1 MRRALFG
8 LVAVLAALL
17 VAAPVSAASATSW
30 RATIVGTTL
39 QGGAT
44 TIIQSDGHGSINVT
58 LHGVTPGQKVAV
70 LVNPL
75 PCPEEAQQILSF
87 DLPAASASGV
97 ASGRHTL
104 TAAEVT
110 AYNQALS
117 RRTKIS
123 ILVVD
128 ANDKGCGD
136 QDGSP
141 AVGTARIKGTVA
153 AVGATY
159 DIRYPVVS
167 GLATDAAAAAINH
180 VLHHDADGGIASFSS
195 EAIQAGK
202 PMRDFSPS
210 DAEQTFSVSLSQSNL
225 LSVGV
230 LFSWFFTSA
239 AHPGAA
245 LSTYTFDTRTGA
257 LLKLS
262 DLFRP
267 GASYLPLLSSESR
280 TRLRA
285 LFHDPTL
292 DSFIDGGTTPS
303 ASNFT
308 AWQLVPSG
316 LKITFQEYQAVPYA
330 FGMPS
335 IVIPWSDL
343 RSVLN
348 FKSAAAAIVP
358 AGPCQGSQLAAT
370 MSDWQ
375 AGAGQRGNFV
385 HFRNVSA
392 STCWLQGQA
401 QAQLLDARGRVL
413 LQSGPATV
421 SSNDPRVTLAPGA
434 NASNLIYA
442 SNYCGPAPANPT
454 HLQFR
459 LPSNGG
465 TVSAT
470 PSSGGSTG
478 DDLPPCFGPTAGGYL
493 LPAGW
498 HTAP

>member
-1 MRRALFG
+1 
-8 LVAVLAALL
+8 
-17 VAAPVSAASATSW
+17 
-30 RATIVGTTL
+30 
-39 QGGAT
+39 
-44 TIIQSDGHGSINVT
+44 
-58 LHGVTPGQKVAV
+58 V

-87 DLPAASASGV
+87 DLPAASSSGV

-136 QDGSP
+136 QVGTP
-141 AVGTARIKGTVA
+141 GVGTARIQGTVPV
-153 AVGATY
+153 VGATY

-167 GLATDAAAAAINH
+167 GLASGVAGAINK
-180 VLHHDADGGIASFSS
+180 VLHDEATGTISAFSS
-195 EAIQAGK
+195 EATDAGK
-202 PMRDFSPS
+202 PMRDFGPS
-210 DAEQTFSVSLSQSNL
+210 DGAQTFSVSLSQSNL
-225 LSVGV
+225 LSLGE
-230 LFSWFFTSA
+230 LFSWFFTGA
-239 AHPGAA
+239 AHGGAS
-245 LSTYTFDTRTGA
+245 LSTYTFDTRTGVEIH
-257 LLKLS
+257 LS
-262 DLFRP
+262 DLLH
-267 GASYLPLLSSESR
+267 GNYLALLSTESR
-280 TRLRA
+280 SRLRA
-285 LFHDPTL
+285 LYHDPTL
-292 DSFIDGGTTPS
+292 DSFIDGGTGPS
-303 ASNFT
+303 ADNFS

-316 LKITFQEYQAVPYA
+316 LEITFQEYQVVPYA

-348 FKSAAAAIVP
+348 FNSVAATLVP
-358 AGPCQGSQLAAT
+358 AGPCQGSQLVAT

-385 HFRNVSA
+385 QFRNVSA
-392 STCWLQGQA
+392 STCWLQGQP
-401 QAQLLDARGRVL
+401 QAQLLDAKGRVL

-421 SSNDPRVTLAPGA
+421 SSKDPRVTLAPGA